1 MNILRYL
8 GYVAFFLFS
17 LLVSLYLT
25 FPWDSAKD
33 RLLDAASTAAKAK
46 ITAESLR
53 PSWLT
58 GVVAKK
64 VEYKTPTAEE
74 PIRIEELRA
83 RISLLS
89 LLAGNIGV
97 VASLP
102 IAKGTVVADVVS
114 SGDEIDL
121 EATVAGVELALVPGL
136 KDAIGLPLG
145 GSVDLDAKLHLD
157 TKTPKNTS
165 GNINLK
171 GAGLEILKGGSLSGF
186 PVPEL
191 AVGNLDWSVPIK
203 DGKVSFD
210 KQEVKGENVELKI
223 DGEIALLSPIA
234 RSNLKLNLS
243 FKPTPAFLKK
253 EPILNALLN
262 NIRRSKGSDGFYT
275 YAINGS
281 MKHPRFVPRRR

>member
-1 MNILRYL
+1 MNVLRYI

-17 LLVSLYLT
+17 FLVSLYLT

-33 RLLDAASTAAKAK
+33 RVLDAASTAANAQ
-46 ITAESLR
+46 ITAESLQ

-64 VEYKTPTAEE
+64 VEYKAPRAEE

-97 VASLP
+97 DASMP
-102 IAKGTVVADVVS
+102 IAKGTVDADVVS
-114 SGDEIDL
+114 SGEEVDL
-121 EATVAGVELALVPGL
+121 DAKIAGVELALVPGL

-145 GSVDLDAKLHLD
+145 GSVDMDAQLHLD
-157 TKTPKNTS
+157 TKKPKNTS
-165 GNINLK
+165 GNIHLK
-171 GAGLEILKGGSLSGF
+171 GSGLEILKGGKLSGF

-191 AVGNLDWSVPIK
+191 AVGNLDWTVPIK
-203 DGKVSFD
+203 DGKVRFD
-210 KQEVKGENVELKI
+210 KQEIKGENVELKI
-223 DGEIALLSPIA
+223 DGEVALLSPIE
-234 RSNLKLNLS
+234 RSQLKLNLS
-243 FKPTPAFLKK
+243 FKPTAAFLKK
-253 EPILNALLN
+253 EPILGALLN
-262 NIRRSKGSDGFYT
+262 NIRRAKGSDGFYT

-281 MKHPRFVPRRR
+281 VKHPRFVPRRR